1 MNRKDYDVVLIKVRP
16 DILYLELSND
26 IISLESYEVN
36 ANTFLLLFI
45 NRDNH
50 LKKRLENKNFHTL
63 NDNDLE

>member
-16 DILYLELSND
+16 DILCIELSND
-26 IISLESYEVN
+26 IIFLESYKVN